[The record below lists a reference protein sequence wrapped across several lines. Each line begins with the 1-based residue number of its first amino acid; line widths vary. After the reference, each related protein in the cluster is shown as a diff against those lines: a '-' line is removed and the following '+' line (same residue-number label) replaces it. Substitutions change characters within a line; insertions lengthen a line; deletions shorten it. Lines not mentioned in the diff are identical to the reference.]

1 MLMGRVMQVEPVRHD
16 LAQRTLGIV
25 FIVGLLALCL
35 WILRPFL
42 PAIAWGATLVIATWP
57 VLLSLQTRLGS
68 RGRAVTVMTL
78 ALLLVLVVPIWLA
91 IDTIAA
97 NSDEIVRIA
106 GSASEIQVP
115 PPPDWLSGVP
125 LVGPRLSAAWQ
136 TAADSGAR
144 ELLVKI
150 RPYAGMVTQWFIGAV
165 GSFGSLLVQFLLTVA
180 VSAVLY
186 LRGEAAAAYALRF
199 GTRLAGE
206 RGRLAIVLSGK
217 AIRGVALGVVVTAF
231 IQAACSA
238 FALAVTG
245 VPYASILSALILML
259 CVAQLGPALVMLPA
273 VGWMYWSGESL
284 TGTILLAMT
293 IPCMLMDNFL
303 RPVLIRKGV
312 DLPLMLILVGVI
324 GGLVAF
330 GLIGLFLGPTI
341 LAVGYT
347 LFDAWIAEAQV
358 PEQDLPPVTD
368 KVPSDIPANAE
379 IPRSA

>member
-1 MLMGRVMQVEPVRHD
+1 MQAETVRQD

-42 PAIAWGATLVIATWP
+42 PAITWGATLVIATWP
-57 VLLSLQTRLGS
+57 LLLRLEAALGNR
-68 RGRAVTVMTL
+68 RGRAVAVMTL

-91 IDTIAA
+91 IDTIVA
-97 NSDEIVRIA
+97 NSDQIVRIA
-106 GSASEIQVP
+106 GSASEIQIP
-115 PPPDWLSGVP
+115 PPPEWLSGVP
-125 LVGPRLSAAWQ
+125 LIGPRWSAAWQ
-136 TAADSGAR
+136 NAVDGGAR

-150 RPYAGMVTQWFIGAV
+150 RPYAGMVTQWFVGAV
-165 GSFGSLLVQFLLTVA
+165 GSFGGLLVQFLLTVA

-186 LRGEAAAAYALRF
+186 ARGEAAAGYALRF

-206 RGRLAIVLSGK
+206 RGRHAIVLCGK

-231 IQAACSA
+231 IQAALSSI
-238 FALAVTG
+238 ALVVTG

-273 VGWMYWSGESL
+273 VGWMYWSGEGV
-284 TGTILLAMT
+284 TATILLILT
-293 IPCMLMDNFL
+293 IPCMVIDNFL

-312 DLPLMLILVGVI
+312 DLPLLLILVGVI

-330 GLIGLFLGPTI
+330 GLIGLFLGPTV

-347 LFDAWIAEAQV
+347 LFDAWVAEGATPHSVDAEVDQAALPQGVRDEIAS
-358 PEQDLPPVTD
+358 L
-368 KVPSDIPANAE
+368 
-379 IPRSA
+379 

>member
-1 MLMGRVMQVEPVRHD
+1 MPVESVRHD

-57 VLLSLQTRLGS
+57 VMLRLQARLGNK
-68 RGRAVTVMTL
+68 RGWAVTVMTL

-97 NSDEIVRIA
+97 NSDEIVRIV
-106 GSASEIQVP
+106 GSASEIHIP
-115 PPPDWLSGVP
+115 PPPEWMSGVP
-125 LVGPRLSAAWQ
+125 LIGPRLSTAWQ
-136 TAADSGAR
+136 NAVDSGAR

-150 RPYAGMVTQWFIGAV
+150 RPYAGMVTQWFIGAI
-165 GSFGSLLVQFLLTVA
+165 GSFGGLLVQFLLTVA

-186 LRGEAAAAYALRF
+186 GRGEAAAAYALRF
-199 GTRLAGE
+199 GSRLAGE
-206 RGRLAIVLSGK
+206 RGRFAIVLSGK

-231 IQAACSA
+231 IQAALSS
-238 FALAVTG
+238 FALVITG

-273 VGWMYWSGESL
+273 VGWMYWSGEGV
-284 TGTILLAMT
+284 TATILLVLT
-293 IPCMLMDNFL
+293 IPCMVIDNFL

-312 DLPLMLILVGVI
+312 DLPLLLILVGVI

-347 LFDAWIAEAQV
+347 LFDAWIAEADA
-358 PEQDLPPVTD
+358 PEPT
-368 KVPSDIPANAE
+368 PARMQADA
-379 IPRSA
+379 RDGTGT

>member
-1 MLMGRVMQVEPVRHD
+1 MQLESVRHD

-57 VLLSLQTRLGS
+57 VLLRLQVRLGNS

-97 NSDEIVRIA
+97 NSDQIVRIA
-106 GSASEIQVP
+106 GSASEIQIP
-115 PPPDWLSGVP
+115 PPPDWLPGVP
-125 LVGPRLSAAWQ
+125 LVGPRLAAAWQ
-136 TAADSGAR
+136 NIVDTHAHD
-144 ELLVKI
+144 LLVKI
-150 RPYAGMVTQWFIGAV
+150 RPYAGMLTHWFIGAV
-165 GSFGSLLVQFLLTVA
+165 GGFGALLVQFLLTVA

-186 LRGEAAAAYALRF
+186 ARGEAAAAYALRF
-199 GTRLAGE
+199 GSRLAGE
-206 RGRLAIVLSGK
+206 RGRHAIILSGK

-231 IQAACSA
+231 IQAAVSST
-238 FALAVTG
+238 ALVVTG

-273 VGWMYWSGESL
+273 VGWMYWSGEGV
-284 TGTILLAMT
+284 TATILLVLT
-293 IPCMLMDNFL
+293 IPCMVLDNFL

-312 DLPLMLILVGVI
+312 DLPLLLILVGVI

-330 GLIGLFLGPTI
+330 GLIGLFLGPTV

-347 LFDAWIAEAQV
+347 LFDAWVAEAEGAKAEGLALEGNV
-358 PEQDLPPVTD
+358 RKDMA
-368 KVPSDIPANAE
+368 AND
-379 IPRSA
+379 

>member
-1 MLMGRVMQVEPVRHD
+1 MQVEPVRHD

-57 VLLSLQTRLGS
+57 LLLTLQAKLGS

-91 IDTIAA
+91 IDTIVSNA
-97 NSDEIVRIA
+97 DQIMQIA
-106 GSASEIQVP
+106 GTASELQIP
-115 PPPDWLSGVP
+115 LPPDWLDGIP
-125 LVGPRLSAAWQ
+125 LIGPRLHAVWQ
-136 TAADSGAR
+136 NAVDNGAHD
-144 ELLVKI
+144 LLVKI

-165 GSFGSLLVQFLLTVA
+165 GSFGGLLLHFLLTVA
-180 VSAVLY
+180 VAAVFY
-186 LRGEAAAAYALRF
+186 ARGEAAAAYAKRF
-199 GTRLAGE
+199 GSRLAGE
-206 RGRLAIVLSGK
+206 RGRHAIVLSGK

-231 IQAACSA
+231 VQAACSA
-238 FALAVTG
+238 LALVVTG

-259 CVAQLGPALVMLPA
+259 CVAQLGPALIMLPT
-273 VGWMYWSGESL
+273 VGWLYWSGETL
-284 TGTILLAMT
+284 TGTILLALT
-293 IPCMLMDNFL
+293 IPCMIMDNFL

-312 DLPLMLILVGVI
+312 DLPLLLILVGVI

-330 GLIGLFLGPTI
+330 GLIGLFLGPTL

-347 LFDAWIAEAQV
+347 LFDAWVAEAT
-358 PEQDLPPVTD
+358 PP
-368 KVPSDIPANAE
+368 AE
-379 IPRSA
+379 